1 MIPVLTTCGWISSF
15 RRCIGLIY
23 NKMGLTIFSVG
34 VQMGWMNEC
43 TRQFKIK
50 LKIKIKL
57 KLKAYETE

>member
-1 MIPVLTTCGWISSF
+1 
-15 RRCIGLIY
+15 
-23 NKMGLTIFSVG
+23 MGLTIFSVG